1 MQDNTNNNPFNI
13 NQAFLQIMAK
23 EQESRQSSK
32 MRGEVGSLFRDDSI
46 TSFFD
51 LLRKEVID
59 SWEPDP
65 APDSIVISEAERTA
79 KMAQELKVVEVQE
92 DRFQTWLRE
101 ECPLAKLETFLAVTK
116 RKDGT
121 KKFFRH
127 AAQRYYRFN
136 QFAPEFSDKELFK
149 YLIELDVAGL
159 TPRSIKQ
166 HRMALKRWWRVLG
179 YQWPLDGV
187 TVSDEIQEETPPTF
201 SAEQVSRLVSL
212 VKEKGTPEQKYYFAL
227 STVFGCR
234 AGELGNITA
243 KNFQWNDDDTGIL
256 TVPTLKRGK
265 KRVHHIPEGL
275 TPFLKE
281 YSYMAKP
288 SCNTIMGEKFH
299 RFCKHIGF
307 PIPKMPLKNHVDMN
321 GKKIHVKGYGWHA
334 IRHSLVTELVETHV
348 SEIYISQWMGWKSQQ
363 SMVRRYAI
371 LDALKVDK
379 EVQEKHPFLPL
390 WTSW

>member
-1 MQDNTNNNPFNI
+1 MQNSTNNPFNI
-13 NQAFLQIMAK
+13 NQAFLELMSR
-23 EQESRQSSK
+23 EQEAHQSPK
-32 MRGEVGSLFRDDSI
+32 LKGEVGALFRDDNI
-46 TSFFD
+46 KSFFD
-51 LLRKEVID
+51 FFRKEVID

-65 APDSIVISEAERTA
+65 SPDSIIISEAEKTA
-79 KMAQELKVVEVQE
+79 KIAQELKIVDIQE
-92 DRFQTWLRE
+92 DRFNTWLKE
-101 ECPLAKLETFLAVTK
+101 ECPLAKLETFLTVTK
-116 RKDGT
+116 RKEGT

-127 AAQRYYRFN
+127 AAQRYYKFN
-136 QFAPEFSDKELFK
+136 NFAPEFSDKELFK

-159 TPRSIKQ
+159 APRSVKQ
-166 HRMALKRWWRVLG
+166 HRMALKRWWRVLDLK
-179 YQWPLDGV
+179 WPLDGV
-187 TVSDEIQEETPPTF
+187 TVSEEIQEETPPTF
-201 SAEQVSRLVSL
+201 TAEQISRLITL
-212 VKEKGTPEQKYYFAL
+212 VKTNGDLEIKYYMAL
-227 STVFGCR
+227 STTFGLR
-234 AGELGNITA
+234 AAELGNVTA
-243 KNFQWNDDDTGIL
+243 KNFQWNDDNAGIL

-265 KRVHHIPEGL
+265 KRVHAIPEGL
-275 TPFLKE
+275 TPFLRE
-281 YSYMAKP
+281 YSYIAKP

-307 PIPKMPLKNHVDMN
+307 PIPKMPLKDHVDMN

-334 IRHSLVTELVETHV
+334 VRHSLVTELVETHV